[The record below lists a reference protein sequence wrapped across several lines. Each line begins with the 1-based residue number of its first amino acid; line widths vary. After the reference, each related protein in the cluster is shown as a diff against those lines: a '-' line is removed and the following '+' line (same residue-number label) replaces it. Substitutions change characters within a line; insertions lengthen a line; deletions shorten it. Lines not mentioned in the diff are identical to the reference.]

1 MVEQSIE
8 ISEPERFMNWKDA
21 NFPDDYRATCYL
33 IWYQNS
39 KPTAKNLFEL
49 IPIDAG
55 RGKKASI
62 KILDTW
68 IKESF
73 AEAAIVTDEKA
84 MELLHKDNALAKV
97 EMLERHA
104 GLGRKMQDIAVK
116 YFETHDIET
125 LKARDAINMLVQGIK
140 VERESRFPQEKEF
153 SKLAELSD
161 DQLLEELEKE
171 AKTIILDVDSEDA
184 SPNDTY

>member
-1 MVEQSIE
+1 MGEQSIE
-8 ISEPERFMNWKDA
+8 ISEPERAKTWKDS
-21 NFPDDYRATCYL
+21 NFPDDYRAVVYT

-39 KPTAKNLFEL
+39 KPTAKILFDL
-49 IPIDAG
+49 IPVEPKI
-55 RGKKASI
+55 GKKPYVQV
-62 KILDTW
+62 LDRW

-84 MELLHKDNALAKV
+84 MELLHKDTALAKV

-104 GLGRKMQDIAVK
+104 GLGRKMQDIAVQ
-116 YFETHDIET
+116 YFETHNIET

-171 AKTIILDVDSEDA
+171 AKDIILDVDSEDA